1 MEMKMKMKGV
11 MRFLPL
17 WAMMSVV
24 AVPATSAAQGKAAA
38 QPAPSS
44 PSSPRSPTAAAD
56 PYDRLE
62 VLHVFQCD
70 MSPGVTEEQV
80 DTIAQQKLK
89 AIRQMPGGEKA
100 KVHVLWPAVVSKM
113 GKTDFQIVWTFPSFA
128 DWGRF
133 WDAYEDASALA
144 KADDATEGKV
154 ECPDSMLWEAHEV
167 SLPK

>member
-1 MEMKMKMKGV
+1 MEVMMMMKRV
-11 MRFLPL
+11 VRCLPL

-24 AVPATSAAQGKAAA
+24 AVPVTVAAQSKAAA
-38 QPAPSS
+38 QPAPS
-44 PSSPRSPTAAAD
+44 AQAVAAD

-154 ECPDSMLWEAHEV
+154 ECPDSMLWEAHEIL
-167 SLPK
+167 LPK

>member
-1 MEMKMKMKGV
+1 METMMMMKRMV
-11 MRFLPL
+11 RCLPL

-24 AVPATSAAQGKAAA
+24 AVPVTVAAQSKASA
-38 QPAPSS
+38 QPAPSAQS
-44 PSSPRSPTAAAD
+44 TAD
-56 PYDRLE
+56 PYDRVE

-80 DTIAQQKLK
+80 DTIAQLKLK

-113 GKTDFQIVWTFPSFA
+113 GKTDFQIAWTFPSFA

-133 WDAYEDASALA
+133 WDAYEDASPLA

-154 ECPDSMLWEAHEV
+154 ECPDSMMWEAHEI
-167 SLPK
+167 SMPK